1 MKWKARI
8 RLPGGQ
14 QQDVFVEA
22 DTQTKAKLLI
32 EAQYGK
38 GKIISGPVSMR

>member
-8 RLPGGQ
+8 RLPGGA
-14 QQDVFVEA
+14 QQDVFVDA

-38 GKIISGPVSMR
+38 GKIMSGPAQVR